1 MRAPSH
7 FHTAFNLKTATA
19 LGLEILPT
27 LLARADEAQLFW
39 GPPPPRLA
47 NPTSC
52 TMRPRAKR
60 PGIDGAAIW
69 GVALS
74 QRDALRLLFAAAL
87 HAATTPASKGLGAAN
102 LLIVA

>member
-1 MRAPSH
+1 MGPIAHTRGWSRSAQMGPIYSGAP
-7 FHTAFNLKTATA
+7 
-19 LGLEILPT
+19 
-27 LLARADEAQLFW
+27 R
-39 GPPPPRLA
+39 PPRLA

-60 PGIDGAAIW
+60 PGIDGAAIR

-74 QRDALRLLFAAAL
+74 QRDALRPLFAAAL